1 MTDLIRVLP
10 YILGAAISP
19 VLLVMTLFV
28 LSRPKQPIKKALMF
42 LAGSAATL
50 LAISGIIFITTTIG
64 PKQSST
70 NDLLPH
76 IIIGLLLLFL
86 AFNIYHRG
94 PAKATTKAAPKDGP
108 FRYLALGAV
117 LMATNFTTIAMIF
130 EVALELRADSI
141 YGLAKIAYLMLVVLF
156 GLMPVLVPLII
167 LILAGKRS
175 PEILASLSNFM
186 NKYAHIVTAI
196 FFVILGLFSLAKPF
210 I

>member
-1 MTDLIRVLP
+1 
-10 YILGAAISP
+10 
-19 VLLVMTLFV
+19 
-28 LSRPKQPIKKALMF
+28 
-42 LAGSAATL
+42 
-50 LAISGIIFITTTIG
+50 
-64 PKQSST
+64 
-70 NDLLPH
+70 
-76 IIIGLLLLFL
+76 
-86 AFNIYHRG
+86 
-94 PAKATTKAAPKDGP
+94 
-108 FRYLALGAV
+108 
-117 LMATNFTTIAMIF
+117 MATNFTTIAMIF

-141 YGLAKIAYLMLVVLF
+141 YGLAKIAYLVLVVLF